1 MARTLNRLTAREVAI
16 ATQPGMYPDGAG
28 LYLRVARGG
37 KSWVLRYMLDGNAR
51 EMGLGGLA
59 KVGLADARKKAAEQR
74 LLLADK
80 IDPIELRK
88 VKRGEKKVEAACAMT
103 FDHCAAA
110 YIKAYEGSWR
120 HPKHRQQWTNSLA
133 RYVSPAFGGVP
144 VGSIDVGMVMNV
156 LEPLWAKTP
165 ETAGRV
171 RGRIEAVLDWA
182 KARGFRDGE
191 NPARW
196 RGHLSNL
203 LPRPSKVRAAK
214 HYAALP
220 YAEIG
225 AFMSDLRS
233 RTEVAAAPL
242 EFLILTAGRTSEV
255 AGARWDEIDRAATWI
270 VPAARMKG
278 GREHRVPLSGAAM
291 AVLERMKG
299 TGGEFIFSTEPG
311 RGLSKNA
318 LLKQLNRM
326 GYSGLTVHGFRSTFR
341 DWAAERTN
349 FPAEVAEMALAH
361 SVSDKTVAAY
371 NRSDLFD
378 RRRRLMAAWA
388 TFCVAPEQT
397 AQRNVALLPKHF
409 S

>member
-1 MARTLNRLTAREVAI
+1 
-16 ATQPGMYPDGAG
+16 MYADGAG

-88 VKRGEKKVEAACAMT
+88 AKRGEKKVEAARAMT
-103 FDHCAAA
+103 FDDCAAA
-110 YIKAYEGSWR
+110 YIKAHEGSWR

-133 RYVSPAFGGVP
+133 RYVSPAFGRLP
-144 VGSIDVGMVMNV
+144 VRSIDVGMVMNV

-165 ETAGRV
+165 ETAGRI

-220 YAEIG
+220 YAEMG
-225 AFMSDLRS
+225 AFISDLRS
-233 RTEVAAAPL
+233 RTEVAAAAL
-242 EFLILTAGRTSEV
+242 EFLILTAGRTREV
-255 AGARWDEIDRAATWI
+255 ASSRWDEIDRAARTWI

-291 AVLERMKG
+291 AVLERMKA
-299 TGGEFIFSTEPG
+299 TDGEFIFSTEPG
-311 RGLSKNA
+311 RALGKNA

-361 SVSDKTVAAY
+361 AVSDKTVAAY

-378 RRRRLMAAWA
+378 KRRPLMQAWA
-388 TFCVAPEQT
+388 EFLTKTPQGQAKVL
-397 AQRNVALLPKHF
+397 ALRGG
-409 S
+409 